1 MAMNRS
7 HTAVAYREIIRKVR
21 AAQPDIAIA
30 SDFIVGFPGESDED
44 FEATMQLVRDVNY
57 AVAYSFKYSQ
67 RPGTPAAEMFGQVPE
82 DVKDVRLQALQKL
95 LRDQQT
101 EFNESKIGQ
110 TVPVLVTGRGRLEGQ
125 AHGRSPWMQSVH
137 FQGPEELTGQIVDV
151 KVSGATM
158 SSLTGDL
165 VREHEVAL

>member
-1 MAMNRS
+1 M
-7 HTAVAYREIIRKVR
+7 
-21 AAQPDIAIA
+21 
-30 SDFIVGFPGESDED
+30 
-44 FEATMQLVRDVNY
+44 
-57 AVAYSFKYSQ
+57 
-67 RPGTPAAEMFGQVPE
+67 
-82 DVKDVRLQALQKL
+82 KDARLQALQKL

-101 EFNESKIGQ
+101 EFNQSKIGQ

-137 FQGPEELTGQIVDV
+137 FQGPKDLTGQIVDV
-151 KVSGATM
+151 KVTGATM